1 MHTRRFFFMVYVNQ
15 SLMRKDDPPNIPD
28 TPPLPD
34 IPDTPPLPDPPDT
47 PKPGSDDE

>member
-1 MHTRRFFFMVYVNQ
+1 MASIKDVP
-15 SLMRKDDPPNIPD
+15 MRGDDHDLPDIPT

-34 IPDTPPLPDPPDT
+34 IPTTPPLPDPPDT

>member
-1 MHTRRFFFMVYVNQ
+1 MAYVNQ
-15 SLMRKDDPPNIPD
+15 PLTRKDDPPNIPD